1 MYGIMEEKHIVS
13 NFISHLSHAL
23 VVSSLPTSPI
33 PDVKSRLR
41 SDPWTTP
48 QGLSQKDS
56 KGTPAGSWNA
66 VFSQASMH
74 VFKGK
79 ELVHTWQRDLWISPH
94 EMIFFEH
101 IGVLIL
107 QRLLLLCE
115 RGGKYEDAF
124 ERPPLPPWFSEHC
137 DSLNVISPLSLLA
150 FFMGPS
156 ISFPG
161 YLYYMAHSSW
171 HILFLLSDRF
181 EGVKSLWVLF
191 LILSGQLVHR

>member
-13 NFISHLSHAL
+13 NFISHLSRAL
-23 VVSSLPTSPI
+23 VVSSLPKSPI
-33 PDVKSRLR
+33 PDIKSCLR

-48 QGLSQKDS
+48 QGLSQNDS
-56 KGTPAGSWNA
+56 KATPAGSWNA

-115 RGGKYEDAF
+115 RGG
-124 ERPPLPPWFSEHC
+124 RMRMPLKDHPSHLDFLSTVTVWMS
-137 DSLNVISPLSLLA
+137 SLLCHSWLSLWGL
-150 FFMGPS
+150 PS
-156 ISFPG
+156 P
-161 YLYYMAHSSW
+161 
-171 HILFLLSDRF
+171 
-181 EGVKSLWVLF
+181 SLGIYVTW
-191 LILSGQLVHR
+191 LILADIFCSHYQTD